1 MTQAIALGG
10 EYRAGGTDLQE
21 RRQHLAIHG
30 QQALAPIVDLR
41 DVAGLDAVVCDHQ
54 GAWIGAGTT
63 LADIAAHA
71 VIRERWPGVSEAVG
85 ALATPQ
91 IRAVAS
97 LGGNLMQAP
106 RCWYYRHPDY
116 QCLRKGGTTCFA
128 RAGDHLFHVCFDA
141 SPCVAPHASTVA
153 MALVA
158 YEAQV
163 ELSEPTATPDD
174 QPGPTRA
181 PIQAV
186 LGMDSLPAHALIT
199 GVRLGAPVMSERSA
213 YVRASNRAYAEWALA
228 EVSVR
233 IVLGDDGMIEFIRV
247 AAGGV
252 APTPL
257 RLHEVEDALLAVAP
271 KPAVLAKAAALAS
284 AGATPLP
291 MTGYKLEL
299 LEGAVLEALERAL
312 RRSPTPASIDHED
325 GA

>member
-1 MTQAIALGG
+1 
-10 EYRAGGTDLQE
+10 
-21 RRQHLAIHG
+21 
-30 QQALAPIVDLR
+30 
-41 DVAGLDAVVCDHQ
+41 
-54 GAWIGAGTT
+54 
-63 LADIAAHA
+63 
-71 VIRERWPGVSEAVG
+71 
-85 ALATPQ
+85 
-91 IRAVAS
+91 
-97 LGGNLMQAP
+97 
-106 RCWYYRHPDY
+106 
-116 QCLRKGGTTCFA
+116 
-128 RAGDHLFHVCFDA
+128 
-141 SPCVAPHASTVA
+141 

-174 QPGPTRA
+174 QPGPTRV

-186 LGMDSLPAHALIT
+186 LGMDSLPAHALLT

-271 KPAVLAKAAALAS
+271 KPAVLTKAAALAS